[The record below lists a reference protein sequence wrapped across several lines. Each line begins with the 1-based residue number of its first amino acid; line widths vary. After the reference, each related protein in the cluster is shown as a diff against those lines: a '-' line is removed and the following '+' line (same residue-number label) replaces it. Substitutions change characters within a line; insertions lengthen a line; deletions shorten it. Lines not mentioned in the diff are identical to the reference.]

1 MILGRLG
8 VTAMRETIAMTLFVG
23 GFLWALFCIVMSF
36 RRAQYE
42 TTRPWAGLQ
51 QRARTRKDGTSYVQT
66 YYSKGPAA
74 TKATLDK
81 TYSRLSLIG
90 TGAIL
95 LSFFI

>member
-1 MILGRLG
+1 
-8 VTAMRETIAMTLFVG
+8 MRETLALMMFYG
-23 GFLWALFCIVMSF
+23 GIIWAVFCIMMSF
-36 RRAQYE
+36 RRANYE

-51 QRARTRKDGTSYVQT
+51 QRARTKKDGTSYVQT

-90 TGAIL
+90 TGAII
-95 LSFFI
+95 LSLFL